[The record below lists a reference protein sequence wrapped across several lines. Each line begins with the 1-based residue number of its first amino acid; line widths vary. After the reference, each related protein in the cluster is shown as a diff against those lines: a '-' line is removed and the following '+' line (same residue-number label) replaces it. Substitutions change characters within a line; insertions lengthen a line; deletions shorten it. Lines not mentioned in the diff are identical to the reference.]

1 MLTATPR
8 GLFTWGFTV
17 RQGGDGV
24 AEVDPAW
31 FGESAEIRAAGKT
44 YSAYRESMLAGTF
57 VLQSG
62 ELTLARARKASA
74 FLRAFDIDLAG
85 RPLELKATS
94 VWRREFGLFENGVQ
108 VGRIAPAGRFGRQ
121 AVIDL
126 PSGVPLPAQLFL
138 FWLVLVL
145 WRRAANSAA
154 GAAGS

>member
-1 MLTATPR
+1 MLSATPR

-17 RQGGDGV
+17 HQGGNVV
-24 AEVDPAW
+24 AEVDPSW
-31 FGESAEIRAAGKT
+31 VGESAEIQAGGKT
-44 YSAYRESMLAGTF
+44 YSAYREGLLAGTF

-62 ELTLARARKASA
+62 ELTLARARKVSVFA
-74 FLRAFDIDLAG
+74 RAFDIDLAG

-94 VWRREFGLFENGVQ
+94 VWGREFGLFENGVQ
-108 VGRIAPAGRFGRQ
+108 VGRIGPVGWFGRR

-126 PSGVPLPAQLFL
+126 PPDIPLPAQLFL

-145 WRRAANSAA
+145 WRRAAGAAA